1 MNLLLVTVD
10 ASHIRRI
17 VPQVMEEMQELGG
30 YRCRLVHD
38 YAPNLKHRLWTLGL
52 PTTVVSFCLL
62 RWFNPPWARVWS
74 QVDLDKIQEYRVLE
88 HAGLPVPKWEPLTEG
103 AEPDLSSFGEHVVV
117 KPASGIRGAL
127 VRVMRRNKVRW
138 ERQEIRC
145 FNVVSEAM
153 VVQEYVHTG
162 PRPVSFRVATVFG
175 EPIYALRI
183 TASRNRPPITFN
195 GTNGSRAFDGK
206 TIVASSKGCTMDEE
220 VPQEVVELA
229 RRAHT
234 AFPTVPV
241 LGSDI
246 VRDCRTGQLY
256 VLEVNAVGSA
266 FHLDSIRARQFKEQF
281 GIDLSLQFGGVNA
294 VARGI
299 HRRLCQANEKSSR
312 RNGIR
317 IHESASG

>member
-1 MNLLLVTVD
+1 MKLFHKIFLAVAIGALSSGAVVFLVSLASTKGILQEVIGRNQIELAQRTMNEIDRLLQERQKD
-10 ASHIRRI
+10 
-17 VPQVMEEMQELGG
+17 MQEM
-30 YRCRLVHD
+30 
-38 YAPNLKHRLWTLGL
+38 A
-52 PTTVVSFCLL
+52 L
-62 RWFNPPWARVWS
+62 RADFEAV
-74 QVDLDKIQEYRVLE
+74 
-88 HAGLPVPKWEPLTEG
+88 T
-103 AEPDLSSFGEHVVV
+103 
-117 KPASGIRGAL
+117 GAL
-127 VRVMRRNKVRW
+127 TAG
-138 ERQEIRC
+138 
-145 FNVVSEAM
+145 EAGRLSGLLDTLT
-153 VVQEYVHTG
+153 VATG
-162 PRPVSFRVATVFG
+162 PWDRLHLVD
-175 EPIYALRI
+175 
-183 TASRNRPPITFN
+183 
-195 GTNGSRAFDGK
+195 RAG

-281 GIDLSLQFGGVNA
+281 GIDLSLQFGGVKA

-299 HRRLCQANEKSSR
+299 HRHLCQANEKSSR

-317 IHESASG
+317 IHESAAG